1 MEDSPIL
8 LTVDPAATAR
18 RNIANVAPPAISHIS
33 RKGLL
38 VFDGDCAFCTTWVNR
53 LEAALPSF
61 PPTTPYQWADLDALG
76 VTLDDVQH
84 YAWFLTPKH
93 QYGGHLAFSALL
105 RSQPRIELRFAGWM
119 LATPPF
125 SWAAA
130 VGYSLIA
137 RYRHLLPGG
146 TPACALPRD

>member
-1 MEDSPIL
+1 MVRS
-8 LTVDPAATAR
+8 ASGAR
-18 RNIANVAPPAISHIS
+18 RNIAHVAHLATSKPTRA
-33 RKGLL
+33 GLL

-53 LEAALPSF
+53 LEAALPRF

-76 VTLDDVQH
+76 LTLHDVQH
-84 YAWFLTPKH
+84 FAWYLTPTRH
-93 QYGGHLAFSALL
+93 YAGHLAFSALL
-105 RSQPRIELRFAGWM
+105 RSQPRVGLRFAGWM

-130 VGYSLIA
+130 LGYSLIA

>member
-1 MEDSPIL
+1 M
-8 LTVDPAATAR
+8 AR
-18 RNIANVAPPAISHIS
+18 PGTSTPTSA
-33 RKGLL
+33 GLL

-53 LEAALPSF
+53 LEAVLPRF

-76 VTLDDVQH
+76 LTPHDVQDF
-84 YAWFLTPKH
+84 AWYLTPKH
-93 QYGGHLAFSALL
+93 QYAGHLAFSALL
-105 RSQPRIELRFAGWM
+105 RSQPRVGLRFAGWI

-130 VGYSLIA
+130 LGYSFIA